1 MIYTERLAQ
10 RTEALKSF
18 EAARNR
24 LGYLR
29 LLAMAAI
36 LWLIY
41 SSVRGDAPPRWIA
54 LPAAIFIALIALQSR
69 VERRAHLVR
78 RAIRFYES
86 GLARLS
92 GNWNEQGETG
102 ERFLDPHHP
111 YSGDLDLFGKSS
123 LFHLL
128 STARTRG
135 GEARLADW
143 LKFPAPVAELRERHA
158 AIAELRPLLDLR
170 EQLAVLGDEYRAGV
184 DPERLAAWASAP
196 AQPFSFMRR
205 LSALALAIAAA
216 CVLLWWFGTGFIDIA
231 ARRGIVAMVVVESA
245 FILSIRQR
253 IARITAEIG
262 EPARDLGL
270 LSQILAALENQAF
283 QSPRLQKLRAAL
295 NAAGTPVSV
304 RIAKLRRL
312 MEFLDSRDNF
322 IVRVLDAPLL
332 WTIQTAMALEAWRA
346 ENGKFIAGWLDA
358 VAEIEA
364 LSSLANYSFEHP
376 DDPFPAIEENG
387 AVFEGES
394 LGHPLLPDAR
404 CIRNSVSLNPPLQLY
419 VVSGSN
425 MSGKSTLLRAV
436 GINAVLALA
445 GAPVRAKRLSISPL
459 SVGASIRTMDSLEEG
474 HSRFM
479 AEILRLKQ
487 ILELPRPALFLLD
500 ELLGGTNSHDRAIGA
515 EGLIRSL
522 LAKGAIGLATTHDL
536 SLSRVADELAP
547 AAINVHFEDRL
558 EGGQLVFDYT
568 MRPGVVTRS
577 NALDLMRAVGLDV

>member
-1 MIYTERLAQ
+1 MIYGERLAQ
-10 RTEALKSF
+10 RAEALRSF
-18 EAARNR
+18 EASKNR
-24 LGYLR
+24 IGYWR

-36 LWLIY
+36 GVAIWY
-41 SSVRGDAPPRWIA
+41 SIRGQLNPWVIAAPV
-54 LPAAIFIALIALQSR
+54 LVFIALVRWQAR
-69 VERRAHLVR
+69 VERGAALVR
-78 RAIRFYES
+78 RSMRFYET
-86 GLARLS
+86 GIARIENRWQES
-92 GNWNEQGETG
+92 GETG
-102 ERFLDPHHP
+102 ERFIDPHHP
-111 YSGDLDLFGKSS
+111 YSADLDLFGKGS

-135 GEARLADW
+135 GEAWLASW
-143 LKFPAPVAELRERHA
+143 LRAPAPVEELLERHA
-158 AIAELRPLLDLR
+158 AISELRPLIDLR
-170 EQLAVLGDEYRAGV
+170 EQLAVLGDEYRVGV
-184 DPERLAAWASAP
+184 DPDRLKKWANAPAKPFRPATRLAA
-196 AQPFSFMRR
+196 FI
-205 LSALALAIAAA
+205 LAVTGAV
-216 CVLLWWFGTGFIDIA
+216 VLLWWFGTGFVDIGV
-231 ARRGIVAMVVVESA
+231 RRAVVAMIAIQGS
-245 FILSIRQR
+245 FWFSMKQR
-253 IARITAEIG
+253 IEAVVAEIG
-262 EPARDLGL
+262 DPAHDLDL
-270 LSQILAALENQAF
+270 LSQILAVLETQSF
-283 QSPRLQKLRAAL
+283 QSPRLKALREAL
-295 NAAGTPVSV
+295 SIEGRPASQ

-312 MEFLDSRDNF
+312 MELLDSRDNF
-322 IVRVLDAPLL
+322 IVRILDGPLL
-332 WTIQTAMALEAWRA
+332 WTIQTAMAIEAWRS
-346 ENGKFIAGWLDA
+346 ENGRFIQGWLDA

-376 DDPFPAIEENG
+376 EDPFPVFEAG
-387 AVFEGES
+387 AVFDGDA

-404 CIRNSVSLNPPLQLY
+404 CVRNSVTLLQPLQLY

-445 GAPVRAKRLSISPL
+445 GAPVRARRLAISQL
-459 SVGASIRTMDSLEEG
+459 SVGASIRTIDSLEEG

-487 ILELPRPALFLLD
+487 ILELPTPALFLLD

-536 SLSRVADELAP
+536 SLSRVADDLGP

-558 EGGQLVFDYT
+558 ENGQLVFDYR